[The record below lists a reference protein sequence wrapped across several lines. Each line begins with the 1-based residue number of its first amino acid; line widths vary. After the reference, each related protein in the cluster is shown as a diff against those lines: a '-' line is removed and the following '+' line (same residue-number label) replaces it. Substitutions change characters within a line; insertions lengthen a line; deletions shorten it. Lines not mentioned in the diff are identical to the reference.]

1 MAIDTKS
8 LTQII
13 TEFRAL
19 QSKDAISPESLGYI
33 LQRIADLLATA
44 GTSETQQILNTW
56 YNTLS
61 KVDHIAVCK
70 LQQGPADR
78 NFVRLSNTFIDLL
91 TGQQMTNENATIINM
106 ATTERA
112 GAMKAQQVV
121 DLNNARRAVADIQK
135 LLDVIQAKLGMTEGS
150 KGLYNTAQ
158 ISCVV
163 RNGQLHVLGAQQLI
177 ADGYVPYIFR
187 PVRKR
192 NPFKDKD
199 ATAEQRAAK
208 KYCSPKKGWGV
219 FGSMYAVKVSGTQVL
234 FSTASHQYL
243 CVTPQPGYSGSPETF
258 VSSHTDKNGD
268 KTFGWGRSSVHLLDG
283 NLAKST
289 KKKKERMIR
298 LRFGIGFA
306 KPIKPGRAAITPANL
321 ASSLAEF
328 SIIYNPASKSWAF
341 GK

>member
-13 TEFRAL
+13 TEFRKL
-19 QSKDAISPESLGYI
+19 QAKDSITPESLGYI

-44 GTSETQQILNTW
+44 GTSETQAILGNW

-61 KVDHIAVCK
+61 KTDHTAVCK

-121 DLNNARRAVADIQK
+121 DLNNARRAVADIEK

-163 RNGQLHVLGAQQLI
+163 QNGQLLVLGAQQLVKE
-177 ADGYVPYIFR
+177 GYVPYIFR

-208 KYCSPKKGWGV
+208 KYCSVKKGWGC
-219 FGSMYAVKVSGTQVL
+219 SA
-234 FSTASHQYL
+234 L
-243 CVTPQPGYSGSPETF
+243 CMP
-258 VSSHTDKNGD
+258 
-268 KTFGWGRSSVHLLDG
+268 
-283 NLAKST
+283 
-289 KKKKERMIR
+289 
-298 LRFGIGFA
+298 
-306 KPIKPGRAAITPANL
+306 
-321 ASSLAEF
+321 
-328 SIIYNPASKSWAF
+328 
-341 GK
+341 